1 MSGLFNTLNT
11 ANKGLMASQTA
22 LHTTGHNISN
32 ANTPGFSRQRVEMK
46 ADLAFNYAGVGQLG
60 TGVKMESVI
69 RMVNDYVSKQ
79 IRQENSTL
87 QEFAS
92 KAEVMEQLEVI
103 FNEPSDTS
111 LNTDIGKM
119 FDSWVELSKNPEM
132 LTSKTIVVERSKTL
146 ADTFN
151 HMMTQIDALEAETTG
166 MIEKNATD
174 FNATIDKLESLNR
187 QIFNVAVKGNVPND
201 LLDQRDLLLQ
211 DLSSMANIDAEFDQY
226 GRVSVG
232 IGEEKDNLLKAGESA
247 KHLGYSEE
255 VGIVLTDKDGKLVDK
270 DGNPIKTENEDI
282 VKIKIGSGEIK
293 GRLSALEDIEG
304 RRNELANFG
313 ITMARAI
320 NKVHTSE
327 DGGPYIFGFD
337 TKTKTLKVNEVLLK
351 DPSLIQAGKGKV
363 SSEENEDGSPVGD
376 GSRAL
381 LISRLRNAKI
391 NFSDNP
397 TFDDDFIDLDNLTL
411 KDQDGGNT
419 IGGYYNNIVT
429 SVGISKEHADN
440 MVANQEVLLGQ
451 LDLRRESVSG
461 VNIDEEIT
469 DLIKFQSAYSANAR
483 VISVLTEMLDTLI
496 NRTGV

>member
-151 HMMTQIDALEAETTG
+151 HMMKQIDALEAETIG
-166 MIEKNATD
+166 MIEKNVTD

-232 IGEEKDNLLKAGESA
+232 IDGKEDNLLKAGESA
-247 KHLGYSEE
+247 NKLIFNNQDEHGNLQQ
-255 VGIVLTDKDGKLVDK
+255 VTIKIDGKD
-270 DGNPIKTENEDI
+270 EDI
-282 VKIKIGSGEIK
+282 SGFISSGEIK

-313 ITMARAI
+313 ITMSRAI

-337 TKTKTLKVNEVLLK
+337 TNTKTLKVNEDLLK

-440 MVANQEVLLGQ
+440 MVANQEVLMGQ

-461 VNIDEEIT
+461 VHFDEEISN
-469 DLIKFQSAYSANAR
+469 LIKFQSAYSANAR

>member
-151 HMMTQIDALEAETTG
+151 HMMKQIDALEEETTG
-166 MIEKNATD
+166 MIEKNVTD

-232 IGEEKDNLLKAGESA
+232 IGGEKDNLLKAGESA
-247 KHLGYSEE
+247 KHLGYSKE
-255 VGIVLTDKDGKLVDK
+255 VGIVLTDKDGKLIDK
-270 DGNPIKTENEDI
+270 DGNPIEI
-282 VKIKIGSGEIK
+282 SSGEIK

-304 RRNELANFG
+304 RRNELADFG

-320 NKVHTSE
+320 NKVHTSG

-337 TKTKTLKVNEVLLK
+337 TNTKTLKVNEVLLK
-351 DPSLIQAGKGKV
+351 DPSLIQAGK
-363 SSEENEDGSPVGD
+363 SIDSPEGD

-391 NFSDNP
+391 KFSDNP
-397 TFDDDFIDLDNLTL
+397 TFDDGFIDLNNLTL
-411 KDQDGGNT
+411 TDQAGGNT

>member
-166 MIEKNATD
+166 MIEKNVTD

-226 GRVSVG
+226 SRVSVG
-232 IGEEKDNLLKAGESA
+232 IGGEKDNLLKAGESA

-391 NFSDNP
+391 NFSANP
-397 TFDDDFIDLDNLTL
+397 TFDDGFIDLDNLTL

-440 MVANQEVLLGQ
+440 MVANQEVLMGQ

-461 VNIDEEIT
+461 VHFDEEISN
-469 DLIKFQSAYSANAR
+469 LIKFQSAYSANAR

>member
-32 ANTPGFSRQRVEMK
+32 ANTPGFSRQRVELK

-69 RMVNDYVSKQ
+69 RMVNKYVSKQ

-151 HMMTQIDALEAETTG
+151 HMMKQIDALEAETTG
-166 MIEKNATD
+166 MIKKNVTD

-211 DLSSMANIDAEFDQY
+211 DLSSMVNIDAEFDQY

-232 IGEEKDNLLKAGESA
+232 IGGEKDNLLKAGESA
-247 KHLGYSEE
+247 NKLIFNNQDEHGNLQQVTIKIDEK
-255 VGIVLTDKDGKLVDK
+255 DKDISGF
-270 DGNPIKTENEDI
+270 IS
-282 VKIKIGSGEIK
+282 SGEIK

-304 RRNELANFG
+304 RRNELDIFG
-313 ITMARAI
+313 KTMAEAI
-320 NKVHTSE
+320 NTVHGDLDIE
-327 DGGPYIFGFD
+327 DTTEDKDFFIYD
-337 TKTKTLKVNEVLLK
+337 ENTKTLKVNDALIN
-351 DPSLIQAGKGKV
+351 DSSLIKAGRNKV
-363 SSEENEDGSPVGD
+363 GTGEGDSPEGD

-381 LISRLRNAKI
+381 AISRLRNAKI
-391 NFSDNP
+391 NFSDPEFN
-397 TFDDDFIDLDNLTL
+397 FEADEITL
-411 KDQDGGNT
+411 KDQPGGNT